1 MKRIIFFIPFII
13 FALLILFIYS
23 VGSIKVTAPA
33 LIILLCF
40 AISGVLL
47 SKNKAW
53 GSIFSLAAAGMIIYE
68 GTTNWKLGREE
79 IMIGVFIALFYIALS
94 IYVFVKNRNNS

>member
-1 MKRIIFFIPFII
+1 MKKSIFFVPFII
-13 FALLILFIYS
+13 FALFILFIYS
-23 VGSIKVTAPA
+23 VGSIEVTTPA

-40 AISGVLL
+40 GISGVLL

-68 GTTNWKLGREE
+68 GTNNWKLGREE
-79 IMIGVFIALFYIALS
+79 IMIGVLIALFYIALT
-94 IYVFVKNRNNS
+94 IYVFVKNK